1 VMPMVN
7 DSNILCVHRYPS
19 VRPTLEESLVPKL
32 LVDIKHGRQFMKH
45 RSSCNV
51 LRPMDRV
58 FMGKISTFSPVNWN
72 KLKNSYHYDIM
83 QTRRGQHI
91 FYDAKSAN
99 FMKGSRD
106 TCGQSKM
113 YVFNDF
119 LKFYYTLL
127 YTDVL

>member
-1 VMPMVN
+1 
-7 DSNILCVHRYPS
+7 
-19 VRPTLEESLVPKL
+19 
-32 LVDIKHGRQFMKH
+32 MKH

-58 FMGKISTFSPVNWN
+58 FMGKISTFCPVNWN
-72 KLKNSYHYDIM
+72 KLKNSYHVHYEIM
-83 QTRRGQHI
+83 QTSRGQHI

-99 FMKGSRD
+99 FMKCSRD

-127 YTDVL
+127 YADVL

>member
-1 VMPMVN
+1 
-7 DSNILCVHRYPS
+7 
-19 VRPTLEESLVPKL
+19 
-32 LVDIKHGRQFMKH
+32 MKH

-51 LRPMDRV
+51 LRPVDRV
-58 FMGKISTFSPVNWN
+58 FMGKISTFCPVNWN
-72 KLKNSYHYDIM
+72 KLKNSYRYEIT
-83 QTRRGQHI
+83 QTSRGQHI

-106 TCGQSKM
+106 TCGRSKM

>member
-1 VMPMVN
+1 
-7 DSNILCVHRYPS
+7 
-19 VRPTLEESLVPKL
+19 
-32 LVDIKHGRQFMKH
+32 MKH

-58 FMGKISTFSPVNWN
+58 FMGKISTFCPVNWN
-72 KLKNSYHYDIM
+72 KLKNSHHYEIM
-83 QTRRGQHI
+83 QTSRGQHI
-91 FYDAKSAN
+91 FYDAKSAS

-113 YVFNDF
+113 YVFNVF

-127 YTDVL
+127 YVDVL